1 MAQVESKCVGIVQ
14 FCRTRVTLL
23 NADGTPDDGATNGY
37 VSDQPVTLAIN
48 ADIQAATRRTVT
60 SGCGCVLATDAGR
73 STLLGFALELVSGT
87 WEPAMQSL
95 MLGSTPIYDASDTPI
110 IIGLNHLG
118 GDILGCG
125 EDPREVAFEAW
136 AHAWD
141 GAGQDADFAW
151 KHYVWP
157 RTRWSKAP
165 ETIGEE
171 FTQPGLSGAVFQ
183 NGGWGSGP
191 YDDVP
196 NDGTTPIEI
205 DFFAEFLTD
214 TEPPTATCGLTT
226 VPA

>member
-1 MAQVESKCVGIVQ
+1 MAQIDSKCVGVVQ

-23 NADGTPDDGATNGY
+23 DADGAADAGAGNKY
-37 VSDQPVTLAIN
+37 VSDQSVTLAIN

-73 STLLGFALELVSGT
+73 ATLLGYNLELVSGT

-95 MLGSTPIYDASDTPI
+95 MLGATPIYDSSDTPV
-110 IIGLNHLG
+110 IIGVNEQG

-141 GAGQDADFAW
+141 GAGPDADLAW
-151 KHYVWP
+151 VHFVWP
-157 RTRWSKAP
+157 RTRWSRSP

-171 FTQPGLSGAVFQ
+171 FAQPGLSGLVFQ
-183 NGGWGSGP
+183 NGGWLSGP

-205 DFFAEFLTD
+205 DFYAKFLTS
-214 TEPPTATCGLTT
+214 TEPPTATCALQT
-226 VPA
+226 VS